1 LSKANKNVIKTEEK
15 IADGI
20 KDLEKNKAK
29 HQKNVE
35 KGKVAPVDEIKA
47 LKDFKKQEEKIAKLK
62 ENLEKAK
69 RELSK
74 LK

>member
-1 LSKANKNVIKTEEK
+1 MAKANENVIKSEEK
-15 IADGI
+15 IADAI
-20 KDLEKNKAK
+20 KDLENDKGK

-47 LKDFKKQEEKIAKLK
+47 QKDFKKQEEKIAKLK

-74 LK
+74 M